1 MPGAPDDIPSF
12 DFSSLERGPV
22 EYVPVVPGRMEFAL
36 EVRRRILARRP
47 EVVAVELPGWLR
59 EGYLEAIGRLP
70 RLTALV
76 YPEDG
81 ESERAVYVVVEPAD
95 PFVEAARTALEIGA
109 EVLFIEPD
117 AVDRPHLQEDYPDSH
132 ALRSAGHKAYV
143 DAYRVH
149 PGQRNGEIEE
159 HAAAIAWKLQ
169 GADPERR
176 MVAVVSLNLLDALLD
191 AMETPQNRPARRLAL
206 AGPDLVNPHPDC
218 LGQIT
223 VEMPYL
229 QERYERFRQQPDAEM
244 YLDRRRIQFDLLKE
258 AETDYEAQ
266 TGDKLAHWHRRALAR
281 YSRNLAHLDQQLV
294 ASLYDLT
301 TAARAIVDDNYA
313 WELWR
318 LAGTWPWQQES
329 AELPT
334 LRLSADEI
342 WLNTRRM
349 KLRRRLPRMK
359 RRLMP
364 RGLKPRPKE
373 SRPGEWA
380 SQIDGTAICSY
391 PPEDLVIEEFGRFVK
406 QKARSMVSEERM
418 RVEPFST
425 SMLDGVDMRETIR
438 NWHEGKI
445 YVRRQDRFSGQVG
458 AVVIVFDQDHDER
471 YDFLTTWLGEHQ
483 NESDM
488 AFYSTQPFAH
498 VVGPGIGR
506 AEYGGLMMTLP
517 ARRMFDVWR
526 DADYDFAESHSERLL
541 LAALDYSLERHV
553 VYVASR
559 PPRSIFKSIAAHLGR
574 SVLYVPSGQLPAGKL
589 KRLRAVHVLDG
600 YGRRKIAPDYIW

>member
-1 MPGAPDDIPSF
+1 MSGAADFIPAF
-12 DFSSLERGPV
+12 DFSSLQRGPV

-36 EVRRRILARRP
+36 EVRRRILDARP
-47 EVVAVELPGWLR
+47 AVVAVELPGWL
-59 EGYLEAIGRLP
+59 ENAYLDAIRRLP

-76 YPEDG
+76 YPEDVDSG
-81 ESERAVYVVVEPAD
+81 RAVYVVVEPAD
-95 PFVEAARTALEIGA
+95 PFVEAVRTAQEIDA

-132 ALRSAGHKAYV
+132 ALHSIGHKAYV

-149 PGQRNGEIEE
+149 PGQRNDEIEE
-159 HAAAIAWKLQ
+159 HAAAMAWKLQ
-169 GADPERR
+169 GAGPERR
-176 MVAVVSLNLLDALLD
+176 MLAVVSLNLLDALLD
-191 AMETPQNRPARRLAL
+191 AMESPQHRPARRLTL
-206 AGPDLVNPHPDC
+206 IGPDLINPHPDC

-229 QERYERFRQQPDAEM
+229 QERYERFRQRPDAPQF
-244 YLDRRRIQFDLLKE
+244 LDRRRIQFDLLKDAE
-258 AETDYEAQ
+258 AHYEAQ
-266 TGDKLAHWHRRALAR
+266 TGDHLDHWHRRMLAR
-281 YSRNLAHLDQQLV
+281 YSRNLANLDQQLV

-301 TAARAIVDDNYA
+301 TAARGIVDDNYA

-318 LAGTWPWQQES
+318 IAGTWPWQLED
-329 AELPT
+329 ADLPT
-334 LRLSADEI
+334 VRLSAGEI
-342 WLNTRRM
+342 WLNTRKM

-364 RGLKPRPKE
+364 RGLEPRPKE
-373 SRPGEWA
+373 STPGEWA

-406 QKARSMVSEERM
+406 QKARAMVSEERV

-445 YVRRQDRFSGQVG
+445 YVKRMDRLSGQAG
-458 AVVIVFDQDHDER
+458 AVVIIFDQDHDER
-471 YDFLTTWLGEHQ
+471 YGFLTTWLGEHQ

-488 AFYSTQPFAH
+488 AFYSTQPFSN

-506 AEYGGLMMTLP
+506 GEYGGLMMTLP
-517 ARRMFDVWR
+517 ARRMFDIWN
-526 DADYDFAESHSERLL
+526 DGDYDFAETHSERLL

-559 PPRSIFKSIAAHLGR
+559 PPRSIFRSIAAHLGR
-574 SVLYVPSGQLPAGKL
+574 SILYVPTGQLQPSKL
-589 KRLRAVHVLDG
+589 NRIRVVHVLDG
-600 YGRRKIAPDYIW
+600 HRRREIARDYIW

>member
-1 MPGAPDDIPSF
+1 MSGAADDIPGF
-12 DFSSLERGPV
+12 DFSSLERGHI

-36 EVRRRILARRP
+36 EVRRRIIESQP
-47 EVVAVELPGWLR
+47 EVVAVELPGWLQAA
-59 EGYLEAIGRLP
+59 YLAAIERLP

-76 YPEDG
+76 YPEDQ
-81 ESERAVYVVVEPAD
+81 ESERAVYLVVEPAD
-95 PFVEAARTALEIGA
+95 PFVEAVRTAFELGA
-109 EVLFIEPD
+109 DVLFIEPD
-117 AVDRPHLQEDYPDSH
+117 AVDRPHLQDNYPDSH
-132 ALRSAGHKAYV
+132 ALRSAGYQAYV

-149 PGQRNGEIEE
+149 PSQRNDEIEA
-159 HAAAIAWKLQ
+159 HAAAMAWKLQ
-169 GADPERR
+169 GSDPERR
-176 MVAVVSLNLLDALLD
+176 LVAVVSLNVLDALLD
-191 AMETPQNRPARRLAL
+191 AMETPQNRPERRLAL
-206 AGPDLVNPHPDC
+206 IGPDLVHPHPDC

-229 QERYERFRQQPDAEM
+229 QERYERFRQQSDAVQF
-244 YLDRRRIQFDLLKE
+244 LDRRRIQFDLLKE
-258 AETDYEAQ
+258 AETHYEAQ
-266 TGDKLAHWHRRALAR
+266 TGDKLEHWHRRALAR
-281 YSRNLAHLDQQLV
+281 YSRNLAYLDQQLV

-318 LAGTWPWQQES
+318 LAGTWPWQQKD

-334 LRLSADEI
+334 VHLSADEI
-342 WLNTRRM
+342 WLNTRKM

-359 RRLMP
+359 RRLIP

-373 SRPGEWA
+373 STPGEWA
-380 SQIDGTAICSY
+380 SQIDGSAICSY

-406 QKARSMVSEERM
+406 QKARSMVSEERV
-418 RVEPFST
+418 RTEPFST
-425 SMLDGVDMRETIR
+425 SMLDGVDIRETIR
-438 NWHEGKI
+438 NWYEGKI
-445 YVRRQDRFSGQVG
+445 YVKRLERLNGQVG
-458 AVVIVFDQDHDER
+458 AVVIIFDQDHDER

-488 AFYSTQPFAH
+488 AFYSTHPFAH

-517 ARRMFDVWR
+517 ARRMFDVWQ
-526 DADYDFAESHSERLL
+526 DGDYDFADSHSERLL

-574 SVLYVPSGQLPAGKL
+574 SILYVPSGQLPAAKL
-589 KRLRAVHVLDG
+589 KRLRVVHVLDG
-600 YGRRKIAPDYIW
+600 YKRREIASDYIW